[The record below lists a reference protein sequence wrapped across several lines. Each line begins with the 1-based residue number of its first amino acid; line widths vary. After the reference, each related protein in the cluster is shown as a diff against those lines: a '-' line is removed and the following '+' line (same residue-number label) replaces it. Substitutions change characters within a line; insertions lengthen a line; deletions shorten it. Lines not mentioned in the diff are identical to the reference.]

1 MSDANTRAATVAS
14 ARQRPVLRARVERIY
29 DHCVDTRS
37 LFLRMTAGTLPRFLP
52 GMFISIAIP
61 LVGEARVRPYTIAS
75 NPEDGE
81 PFEICFNRVPGGLG
95 AAWLFDR
102 VIGDELS
109 FTGPFGAF
117 TLERPL
123 AGETILIAEGTAV
136 APIRPM
142 LRRAL
147 IGGLTDPQTSSEQQ
161 TVGPESGTRSP
172 IKLLYATDRPEHL
185 LYASEFERLA
195 ATHNNFDYEPIIVGG
210 HDLVALDP
218 RLSEGSSRTPLNPQA
233 RDEANP
239 IAADMRASDQAN
251 PIAVF
256 TEASSEAN
264 RDALYARLLE
274 EANRRWLEADADRSR
289 HFYICGVGKG
299 VLALRNLL
307 RTAGYER
314 RAVKYEQ
321 W

>member
-1 MSDANTRAATVAS
+1 
-14 ARQRPVLRARVERIY
+14 
-29 DHCVDTRS
+29 
-37 LFLRMTAGTLPRFLP
+37 MTAGTLPRFLP
-52 GMFISIAIP
+52 GMFISIAIQ
-61 LVGEARVRPYTIAS
+61 LVGAARVRPYTIAS

-117 TLERPL
+117 TLERPP
-123 AGETILIAEGTAV
+123 AAETILIAEGTAI
-136 APIRPM
+136 APIRPI

-147 IGGLTDPQTSSEQQ
+147 IGRLAEPQTSSEQQ
-161 TVGPESGTRSP
+161 TVRPESGTRSP

-195 ATHNNFDYEPIIVGG
+195 AAHNNLDYEPIIVGG

-218 RLSEGSSRTPLNPQA
+218 RLSERSSGTPLNPQA
-233 RDEANP
+233 RVE
-239 IAADMRASDQAN
+239 AN

-256 TEASSEAN
+256 TEAPSEAN
-264 RDALYARLLE
+264 RDALYKRLLE
-274 EANRRWLEADADRSR
+274 EANRRWVEADADRSR

-299 VLALRNLL
+299 VLALRDRL
-307 RTAGYER
+307 RAAGYER